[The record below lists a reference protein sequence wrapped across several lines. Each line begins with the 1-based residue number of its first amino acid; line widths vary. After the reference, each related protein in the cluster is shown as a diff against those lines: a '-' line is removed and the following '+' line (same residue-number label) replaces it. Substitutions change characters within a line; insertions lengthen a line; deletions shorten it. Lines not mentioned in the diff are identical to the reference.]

1 MPAKTQYLAAALS
14 CLIESASNP
23 GDGSQLTLDLKSA
36 REALAAHDA
45 LPGPMACAVAEVREF
60 ERYRAESYAVADTG
74 EIGWCV
80 KYGDDTICDVYSGGQ
95 EMAETIAALLSAEV

>member
-1 MPAKTQYLAAALS
+1 MTAETSRLAAALG
-14 CLIESASNP
+14 CLIESATNP
-23 GDGSQLTLDLKSA
+23 GDGSQLLLDVESA
-36 REALAAHDA
+36 REALASHDA
-45 LPGPMACAVAEVREF
+45 TPGPMAYVVAEVREF
-60 ERYRAESYAVADTG
+60 ERYKAESYAVADTG